1 MAKQCPIITID
12 GPGGTG
18 KGTVG
23 QILARELGWHFLD
36 SGVLYRALALAAVK
50 HNVTFDNEPA
60 LVILAAHLDIQ
71 FITADSEVEP
81 RLIFEGED
89 VTESIRTEQCGS
101 IASKVSVLRGVRE
114 ALLERQRA
122 FAEPPGLVTDGRD
135 MGSIVFPNATLK
147 VFLMASCEE
156 RARRRHKQL
165 KEKGI
170 NANIDTL
177 VHELAERDTRDRQRA
192 VSPLVPAKDAMIID
206 TTTLSVNDVVDRVL
220 QEVKQRHLVSN

>member
-1 MAKQCPIITID
+1 MPRQCPIITID

-36 SGVLYRALALAAVK
+36 SGVLYRALGLAAVK
-50 HNVTFDNEPA
+50 HNVMFDNESA
-60 LVILAAHLDIQ
+60 LIILAAHLDIQ
-71 FITADSEVEP
+71 FVTTVSETSP
-81 RLIFEGED
+81 RLVFEGED

-101 IASKVSVLRGVRE
+101 IASKVSALRGVRE

-122 FAEPPGLVTDGRD
+122 FAELPGLVTDGRD
-135 MGSIVFPNATLK
+135 MGSIVFPQAALK

-156 RARRRHKQL
+156 RARRRYKQL

-170 NANIDTL
+170 SANLDTL
-177 VHELAERDTRDRQRA
+177 IHELAERDTRDRQRA
-192 VSPLVPAKDAMIID
+192 VSPLVPAQDAVIID

-220 QEVKQRHLVSN
+220 QEAKQRHLVPN